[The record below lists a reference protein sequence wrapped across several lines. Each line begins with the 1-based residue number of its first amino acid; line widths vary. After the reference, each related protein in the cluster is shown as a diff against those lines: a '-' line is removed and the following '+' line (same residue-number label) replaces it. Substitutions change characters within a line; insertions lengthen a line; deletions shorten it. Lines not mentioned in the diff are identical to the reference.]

1 MSNTVASDTITFTSS
16 FGGSTSTSTDGIFLE
31 SGAFDIDLKCTF
43 PMSYTLTA
51 TVATNPAVPVE
62 YTGPASDAA
71 IVSNDDNTSDKN
83 ALGKMKPEVAVSRWE
98 DETFSVAASPGAV
111 EIGTMYYYQIDA
123 PMQMPIRKL
132 KLSWAFQVVFRFPF
146 RAFIPITPYK
156 FGSIGYTV

>member
-1 MSNTVASDTITFTSS
+1 MLNTVAADTITFTSS
-16 FGGSTSTSTDGIFLE
+16 FGGSTSTATDGIYLE
-31 SGAFDIDLKCTF
+31 SGTFAIDLACEF

-71 IVSNDDNTSDKN
+71 IVSSDDDDQTSPN
-83 ALGKMKPEVAVSRWE
+83 GLGKMKPEAAVSRWE

-132 KLSWAFQVVFRFPF
+132 EM
-146 RAFIPITPYK
+146 I
-156 FGSIGYTV
+156 